1 MSGDSS
7 ARTCKKPG
15 FSFKWFAFLNK
26 AAAAANNAIPDHAFQ
41 AGPSLQGEIKS
52 SMSGTKLYIA
62 AVAISFFSA
71 LVILAGLS
79 SVGFHQSN
87 VSSILLSSAII
98 GVVTGSLVSWL
109 LTGSTG
115 KTVAANVEASA
126 PKAYALSEETTIT
139 DPLTGIMNRHGIT
152 ISVLDAMSLGER
164 YGHPLT
170 VALLDIDHLRDINVE
185 YGWDFGDQVLATVA
199 GIIADSLRMPDKVG
213 RFMGQQFLIVLPHT
227 DIEDAKAIAER
238 TRALIADY
246 DFDAGGQRVKLTTSI
261 GVTQYQQNEDLESL
275 LSRAGEGIEQ
285 AREAGRNKVVT
296 I

>member
-1 MSGDSS
+1 
-7 ARTCKKPG
+7 
-15 FSFKWFAFLNK
+15 
-26 AAAAANNAIPDHAFQ
+26 
-41 AGPSLQGEIKS
+41 
-52 SMSGTKLYIA
+52 MSGTKLYIA
-62 AVAISFFSA
+62 AVAISFVSA

-79 SVGFHQSN
+79 SIGFHQSTI
-87 VSSILLSSAII
+87 SSILLSSAII
-98 GVVTGSLVSWL
+98 GIVTGSLVSWL
-109 LTGSTG
+109 LAG
-115 KTVAANVEASA
+115 KADKTAAGVAKGGDPKGYMASD
-126 PKAYALSEETTIT
+126 ETTIT

-227 DIEDAKAIAER
+227 DVEDAKAIAER

-261 GVTQYQQNEDLESL
+261 GVTQYHQNEDLESL
-275 LSRAGEGIEQ
+275 LSRAGEGIDE
-285 AREAGRNKVVT
+285 ARKAGRNKVV
-296 I
+296 II

>member
-1 MSGDSS
+1 MS
-7 ARTCKKPG
+7 A
-15 FSFKWFAFLNK
+15 
-26 AAAAANNAIPDHAFQ
+26 
-41 AGPSLQGEIKS
+41 
-52 SMSGTKLYIA
+52 TKLYIS
-62 AVAISFFSA
+62 AVAISFVSA

-79 SVGFHQSN
+79 SVGFHQSAL
-87 VSSILLSSAII
+87 SSIFLSSVII
-98 GVVTGSLVSWL
+98 GIVTGSLVSWL
-109 LTGSTG
+109 LIGREDKSVAVNVNTGT
-115 KTVAANVEASA
+115 
-126 PKAYALSEETTIT
+126 PKAYAISEETTIT

-275 LSRAGEGIEQ
+275 LSRAGDGIEQ
-285 AREAGRNKVVT
+285 AREGGRNKVVT